1 MPDETF
7 DAVIIGGGNQA
18 LYVAMYLAKYAGMS
32 VGVFERRHE
41 LGGGLTTE
49 EIAAGG
55 FRGNTHAVIQLPWY
69 HLPLWRDFPEYWD
82 YGAQIDQHLCSDGA
96 VFRNNQTCLAIYS
109 EKHDPTQERTAK
121 EIARFS
127 ERDAEKWLK
136 LRKNWGEES
145 VQRVEMD
152 MLFNPAELRGTP
164 EMFERQL
171 AMYPLL
177 VEAGVEPDS
186 LVLSSSFMRVAREF
200 WESPELQYC
209 AVRFALSSAFDV
221 NQPGLGTVALGE
233 ASTLPTI
240 SFVRGGTHQIAH
252 AAHKILVRDGCKFF
266 THCHVDK
273 VIIENGEAKG
283 IRLAD
288 GSEIKARKLVVST
301 LSPQQLTFELIGKE
315 HFDYKSL
322 RRVELLESKFAC
334 LMWYSFAIHEAP
346 KYEAAAFNPDINE
359 CMWLGL
365 AEDADPEHVAR
376 ECYYTR
382 LGKWPP
388 IEDYCPVVWCHSQ
401 VDPSYAPTGY
411 HVAGHEQ
418 IAPPATAHTERE
430 WLEIKKRYAEEL
442 ISIWKGHAPN
452 MNWDNI
458 IGCDYNSPYDA
469 CLLLNMAP
477 NGNMIVIDHVAYQ
490 FYENR
495 PTPELANHRTPIKN
509 LYATGVAWHLA
520 ASGAS
525 PAYNCYKIIANDM
538 GLGKPWEEPGKEE
551 PDSLVEQMRIT
562 KKKMREAF
570 PIT

>member
-18 LYVAMYLAKYAGMS
+18 LYLAMYLAKYAGMS

-109 EKHDPTQERTAK
+109 EKHDPDQERTAK

-171 AMYPLL
+171 AIYPLL

-186 LVLSSSFMRVAREF
+186 LILASNFMRVAREF

-221 NQPGLGTVALGE
+221 NQPGLGTVIKIDD
-233 ASTLPTI
+233 SS
-240 SFVRGGTHQIAH
+240 SFVILKKVRLPEPKKLDEARGQITSDYQNYLEEEWLKAL
-252 AAHKILVRDGCKFF
+252 KQKYPVE
-266 THCHVDK
+266 VDK
-273 VIIENGEAKG
+273 SLLS
-283 IRLAD
+283 R
-288 GSEIKARKLVVST
+288 IK
-301 LSPQQLTFELIGKE
+301 P
-315 HFDYKSL
+315 
-322 RRVELLESKFAC
+322 
-334 LMWYSFAIHEAP
+334 
-346 KYEAAAFNPDINE
+346 
-359 CMWLGL
+359 
-365 AEDADPEHVAR
+365 
-376 ECYYTR
+376 
-382 LGKWPP
+382 
-388 IEDYCPVVWCHSQ
+388 
-401 VDPSYAPTGY
+401 
-411 HVAGHEQ
+411 
-418 IAPPATAHTERE
+418 
-430 WLEIKKRYAEEL
+430 
-442 ISIWKGHAPN
+442 
-452 MNWDNI
+452 
-458 IGCDYNSPYDA
+458 
-469 CLLLNMAP
+469 
-477 NGNMIVIDHVAYQ
+477 
-490 FYENR
+490 
-495 PTPELANHRTPIKN
+495 
-509 LYATGVAWHLA
+509 
-520 ASGAS
+520 
-525 PAYNCYKIIANDM
+525 
-538 GLGKPWEEPGKEE
+538 
-551 PDSLVEQMRIT
+551 
-562 KKKMREAF
+562 
-570 PIT
+570 